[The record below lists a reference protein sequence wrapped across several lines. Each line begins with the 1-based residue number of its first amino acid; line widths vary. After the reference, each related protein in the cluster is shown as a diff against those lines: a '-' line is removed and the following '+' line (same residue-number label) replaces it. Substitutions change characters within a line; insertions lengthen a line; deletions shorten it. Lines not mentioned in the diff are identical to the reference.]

1 MVKAQMSKRIS
12 VTLPD
17 RTHRLLELLAEK
29 EGTSLSDLSSYI
41 LRKAVDL
48 ALERGEVKDTEGK

>member
-48 ALERGEVKDTEGK
+48 ALERGEIKDT

>member
-1 MVKAQMSKRIS
+1 MIKSQMSKRIS

-17 RTHRLLELLAEK
+17 RTHKLLELLAEK

-48 ALERGEVKDTEGK
+48 ALERGEIKEDEK